1 MKLSRRLQTIADM
14 IPRGKTVVDVGCD
27 HGYLPIYLLKNHWI
41 PGAVAVDVRSG
52 PLERARRNIEA
63 FGLEDYI
70 ETRLSDGLE
79 AVAPGEGQVLV
90 IAGMGGPL
98 MEKIL
103 ERESDTADAFPL
115 WILQPQSDIPHFRR
129 FLEAKGRRIIEERI
143 VFEDGKYYSM
153 MAAEP
158 GNPFYRHGIEY
169 LYGGLLLERRDPVL
183 HQFLLKEKQQIT
195 EILVQLES
203 AGTRTAANRKKEL
216 EKEKEQ
222 LMAALQYYEL

>member
-1 MKLSRRLQTIADM
+1 M

-41 PGAVAVDVRSG
+41 PGAVAVDVRPG

-203 AGTRTAANRKKEL
+203 VGTRTAANRKKEL

>member
-41 PGAVAVDVRSG
+41 PGAVAVDVRPG

-103 ERESDTADAFPL
+103 ERESDTADALLFDDGCRTGE
-115 WILQPQSDIPHFRR
+115 S
-129 FLEAKGRRIIEERI
+129 FLPARHR
-143 VFEDGKYYSM
+143 VFIWRS
-153 MAAEP
+153 
-158 GNPFYRHGIEY
+158 F
-169 LYGGLLLERRDPVL
+169 
-183 HQFLLKEKQQIT
+183 
-195 EILVQLES
+195 
-203 AGTRTAANRKKEL
+203 AGTEGSGASSVSAERKTADNGDPGTAGKCWNQDSSKQEKRTG
-216 EKEKEQ
+216 
-222 LMAALQYYEL
+222 